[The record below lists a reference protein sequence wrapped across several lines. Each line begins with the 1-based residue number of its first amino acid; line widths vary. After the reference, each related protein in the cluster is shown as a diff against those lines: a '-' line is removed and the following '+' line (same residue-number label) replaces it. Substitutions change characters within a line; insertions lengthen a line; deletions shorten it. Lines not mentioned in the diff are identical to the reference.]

1 MGNRF
6 IKRFS
11 GGASIKDKEK
21 ELDNLELD
29 EAIETRETRIAQ
41 LKAAK
46 AELKKKYGH
55 NWSKLLKVKANTQ
68 RIEDLYAVDPGL
80 RELCVPRRRG

>member
-1 MGNRF
+1 MAKFIRRF
-6 IKRFS
+6 T
-11 GGASIKDKEK
+11 GGSSIKDKER
-21 ELDNLELD
+21 ELDSLELD

-46 AELKKKYGH
+46 AELRKKYGH
-55 NWSKLLKVKANTQ
+55 HWWKILKVKASTQ